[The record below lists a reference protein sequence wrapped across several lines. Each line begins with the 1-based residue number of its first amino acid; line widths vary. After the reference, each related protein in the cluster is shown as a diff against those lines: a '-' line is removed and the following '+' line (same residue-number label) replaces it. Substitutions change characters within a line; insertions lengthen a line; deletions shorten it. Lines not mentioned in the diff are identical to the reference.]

1 MRKAFQFPVANS
13 GSASPGMVFRAKRG
27 AIFWAKSVQSV
38 LLVAIAV
45 TMLGAVHSQY
55 ERVGGQLMCACGCGQ
70 MLLECNHLG
79 CPDSPGMIRELHAQ
93 VASGASDKAIL
104 AWFATKYGAT
114 VLAAPIRGGFDD
126 VAWIMPF
133 GIFVAAI
140 AGTFVIVWIWKRRQP
155 ASTGYPPAE
164 IATNISPHEAA
175 LRDRIRRETEY

>member
-1 MRKAFQFPVANS
+1 MRRLSQIAARIP
-13 GSASPGMVFRAKRG
+13 
-27 AIFWAKSVQSV
+27 WAKPGVIIWAKAIQGS
-38 LLVAIAV
+38 LLIAIAV

-79 CPDSPGMIRELHAQ
+79 CPDSPGMIQELHRQ

-104 AWFATKYGAT
+104 AIFAAKYGPT

-140 AGTFVIVWIWKRRQP
+140 AGTFTIVWIWKRRQ
-155 ASTGYPPAE
+155 AATAEYTPAE
-164 IATNISPHEAA
+164 IPANISPHETA
-175 LRDRIRRETEY
+175 LRERIRRETEY

>member
-1 MRKAFQFPVANS
+1 MRRPSQITARIR
-13 GSASPGMVFRAKRG
+13 RAKPG
-27 AIFWAKSVQSV
+27 AIFWARTLQSI

-55 ERVGGQLMCACGCGQ
+55 ERVGGKLMCACGCGQ

-79 CPDSPGMIRELHAQ
+79 CPDSPGMIQELHQQ

-104 AWFATKYGAT
+104 AVFAAKYGPT

-140 AGTFVIVWIWKRRQP
+140 AGTFLIVWIWKRRQVVALEPTPNIP
-155 ASTGYPPAE
+155 A
-164 IATNISPHEAA
+164 NINPHETA
-175 LRDRIRRETEY
+175 LRERIRRETEY

>member
-1 MRKAFQFPVANS
+1 MRRPSQIAARIR
-13 GSASPGMVFRAKRG
+13 RAKPG
-27 AIFWAKSVQSV
+27 AIFWARTLQSI

-55 ERVGGQLMCACGCGQ
+55 ERVGGKLMCACGCGQ

-79 CPDSPGMIRELHAQ
+79 CPDSPGMIQELHQQ
-93 VASGASDKAIL
+93 VVSGASDKAIL
-104 AWFATKYGAT
+104 AVFAAKYGPT

-140 AGTFVIVWIWKRRQP
+140 AGTFLIVWIWKRRQVVALEPTPNIP
-155 ASTGYPPAE
+155 A
-164 IATNISPHEAA
+164 NINPHETA
-175 LRDRIRRETEY
+175 LRERIRRETEY

>member
-1 MRKAFQFPVANS
+1 MRRLSQIAARKPWAK
-13 GSASPGMVFRAKRG
+13 PGAL
-27 AIFWAKSVQSV
+27 FWAKAIQSS
-38 LLVAIAV
+38 LLIAIVV

-55 ERVGGQLMCACGCGQ
+55 ERVGGKLMCACGCGQ

-79 CPDSPGMIRELHAQ
+79 CPDSPGMIQELRQQ

-104 AWFATKYGAT
+104 AFFAAKYGPT

-140 AGTFVIVWIWKRRQP
+140 AGTLVIVWVWKRRQLATVEP
-155 ASTGYPPAE
+155 TLQIPP
-164 IATNISPHEAA
+164 NVNPHETA
-175 LRDRIRRETEY
+175 LRERIRRETEY